1 MFFFNVTT
9 TRTFIMFFTI
19 KSTDCPVGVY
29 TARFNGVEEM
39 THPEYGPGL
48 RFDFEISEGPHKGKR
63 TCRITSADPTPR
75 NVAGRILAD
84 LAGVAPSNGLSINL
98 DDCVGRE
105 YTIVVREGESGR
117 TRVESACAV
126 KEDAPF

>member
-1 MFFFNVTT
+1 MNFV
-9 TRTFIMFFTI
+9 I
-19 KSTDCPVGVY
+19 KSTDCPAGVY
-29 TARFNGVEEM
+29 KARFTGVEEM
-39 THPEYGPGL
+39 THAEYGDGL
-48 RFDFEISEGPHKGKR
+48 RFDFEIVDGPNKGKR

-75 NVAGRILAD
+75 NAAGRMLSD
-84 LAGVAPSNGLSINL
+84 LAGVAPSNGVSINL